1 MISAIISYC
10 TNEINFLEAQLKQ
23 ASKFSDDIVIPICK
37 NLFNGEKENK
47 KLLDKTFDI
56 CKSYENVNIIM
67 YDWQGVKE
75 HNSYY
80 NNLARKIG
88 TENAKNSWL
97 FFLDVDEI
105 VSDQFNEWFSSR
117 KNLDHSWWLSCNWYF
132 REPTYQ
138 AICNQGSGF
147 LVPKKY
153 CEWNL
158 YNKLERQQL
167 FQYLYDQ
174 NKITA
179 SGIKETYDKYQN
191 KMVHHYSWVRSYEN
205 MKKKVMNWS
214 HKSDRDWVD
223 LVEEEFSRPFNGT
236 DFVYGYNYNIVENYF
251 NIKV

>member
-37 NLFNGEKENK
+37 NLFNGEEENK

-56 CKSYENVNIIM
+56 CDNYRNAKIIL
-67 YDWQGVKE
+67 YDWQGVKD

-80 NNLARKIG
+80 NNLTRKIG

-105 VSDQFNEWFSSR
+105 VSDQFNTWFSSR
-117 KNLDHSWWLSCNWYF
+117 KNLDHAWWLSCYWYF
-132 REPTYQ
+132 REPIYQ
-138 AICNQGSGF
+138 AICDQGCGF

-153 CEWNL
+153 CKWNL
-158 YNKLERQQL
+158 YSKLERQQL
-167 FQYLYDQ
+167 FQNLYDQ
-174 NKITA
+174 NKLTA
-179 SGIKETYDKYQN
+179 SGLKETYDQYQN
-191 KMVHHYSWVRSYEN
+191 KMIHHYSWVRSYEN
-205 MKKKVMNWS
+205 MLKKVINWS
-214 HKSDRDWVD
+214 HKSDRNWVD
-223 LVEEEFSRPFNGT
+223 LVSEEFSRPFNGT

-251 NIKV
+251 EISV